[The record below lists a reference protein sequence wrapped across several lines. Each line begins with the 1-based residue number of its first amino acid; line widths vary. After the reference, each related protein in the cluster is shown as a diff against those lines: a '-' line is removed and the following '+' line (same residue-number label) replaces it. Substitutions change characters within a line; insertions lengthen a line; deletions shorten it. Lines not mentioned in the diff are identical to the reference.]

1 MSEQNPHA
9 ARKITRR
16 EALGR
21 TIGLGIGASL
31 LAPDVSGTANARRGS
46 VNAGVG
52 KMVAAA
58 ADFLNLLPTRL
69 QEKTAMPF
77 DGWEERSNWH
87 FFPTRDDSIKNG
99 EGLLWHRRKGL
110 SIKEMNQEQRVA
122 AHALLRSALSTQGY
136 LKAAAIMQLEEI
148 LRETEI
154 ALGGSPYVPLR
165 DPELYFFTVFGK
177 PAVDGAWGFRVEG
190 HHLSVSFTSAP
201 GGLFAVTPTFFG
213 TRPAVVQ
220 HGKHIG
226 LSILAAEAQIARE
239 LMQSLDSGQLAQ
251 TVIQAD
257 APAEIVTGNSR
268 KVEIGAPAGVP
279 FSKLTGP
286 QSAMLMRLVEEYVN
300 NWRADFAARELDRI
314 RRSGL
319 ERLHFAWAGSTN
331 LGKPHYYRI
340 HGPDLLIEYDNT
352 QNNANHIH
360 TVYRDPK
367 NDFGADMLR
376 QHYEK
381 SDHD

>member
-1 MSEQNPHA
+1 
-9 ARKITRR
+9 
-16 EALGR
+16 
-21 TIGLGIGASL
+21 
-31 LAPDVSGTANARRGS
+31 
-46 VNAGVG
+46 
-52 KMVAAA
+52 MVAAA
-58 ADFLNLLPTRL
+58 GDFLSALSPGLL
-69 QEKTAMPF
+69 EKAVIDF

-177 PAVDGAWGFRVEG
+177 PSVDAAWGFRVEG
-190 HHLSVSFTSAP
+190 HHLSVSFTNAP
-201 GGLFAVTPTFFG
+201 GGLYAVTPAFFG

-220 HGKHIG
+220 HGKHAG
-226 LSILAAEAQIARE
+226 LSILAAEAQIARD
-239 LMQSLDSGQLAQ
+239 LVKSLDRGQLKQA
-251 TVIQAD
+251 VIQAD

-268 KVEIGAPAGVP
+268 KVELGAPAGIP

-286 QSAMLMRLVEEYVN
+286 QGASLMRLVEEYVN
-300 NWRADFAARELDRI
+300 NWRTDFAAREIERI
-314 RRSGL
+314 RRSGV
-319 ERLHFAWAGSTN
+319 ERLHFAWAGATDA
-331 LGKPHYYRI
+331 GQPHYYRI

-360 TVYRDPK
+360 TVYRDLK

-381 SDHD
+381 GGHH